1 MIKIIIFSDIRI
13 YCEGL
18 SRILSNQDVIEA
30 VDADNNLEDAVLKIE
45 QLMPDMI
52 LVDMAMPHSCDFAR
66 QVGHLF
72 PQLKIVAIA
81 VPADEQNIIECAEA
95 GISGYVAREATVHE
109 LIKTVISAENGEFC
123 CPPHIAAALFN
134 KVQNMA
140 RKAKKNYLSVS
151 DLRPGAAFQDL
162 TRREKQILGLMTDG
176 LSNKEIARVLV
187 IEVSTVK
194 NHVHNILVKLEV
206 HSRIQAVALFQNN
219 AQSGSYRSF
228 DMGRN
233 GEIYS

>member
-1 MIKIIIFSDIRI
+1 MIRIIIFSDIRI

-18 SRILSNQDVIEA
+18 SRILSVQDAIEV
-30 VDADNNLEDAVLKIE
+30 VDADNSLEDAVVKIE
-45 QLMPDMI
+45 KSTPHIILLDMT
-52 LVDMAMPHSCDFAR
+52 MPHSCEFAR
-66 QVGHLF
+66 QVKQLF
-72 PQLKIVAIA
+72 PQVKIVAIA
-81 VPADEQNIIECAEA
+81 APEDEQNIIECAEA

-109 LIKTVISAENGEFC
+109 LIKTVISAEKGEFC

-134 KVQNMA
+134 KIQNMA
-140 RKAKKNYLSVS
+140 QKAKENYLSVS
-151 DLRPGAAFQDL
+151 DFQPCATFQDL

-176 LSNKEIARVLV
+176 MSNKEIARVLV

-206 HSRIQAVALFQNN
+206 HSRMQAVALFQNN
-219 AQSGSYRSF
+219 AHSDSYRSF